1 MFRRSLLFN
10 GVIISVCKARDSAL
24 VYSNSEDQLFTA
36 LAEQLKVPLLQIA
49 RLSEL
54 SEESVLPRIS
64 AVSEHALR
72 LVDAYSQTHAQNQT
86 VLLLEPITTSAVLY
100 DVAVALQPF
109 AKQWDFNIEIDLQ
122 GKGVPIMGH
131 RDSLRTMLTLLGA
144 SLIEA
149 SVEDSEIPRHIVL
162 GTHRNA
168 RGIVVGAFSSHL
180 ALSQRALQLT
190 RELHG
195 RATQA
200 VPSLG
205 LAGGAGLAIADK
217 LSEQIHAPLRAYR
230 HRSLSGIGSLLVP
243 SHQLQLV

>member
-1 MFRRSLLFN
+1 MAY
-10 GVIISVCKARDSAL
+10 GDP
-24 VYSNSEDQLFTA
+24 EDQLFTA

-54 SEESVLPRIS
+54 SVESPLPRIS
-64 AVSEHALR
+64 VVSEHALR
-72 LVDAYSQTHAQNQT
+72 LVDAYSQTHAQNQ
-86 VLLLEPITTSAVLY
+86 VKLLLEPITSSAVLY
-100 DVAVALQPF
+100 DVAIALQPF
-109 AKQWDFNIEIDLQ
+109 ARQWDYTIEVDQQ
-122 GKGVPIMGH
+122 GRGVPIMAH

-149 SVEDSEIPRHIVL
+149 SAEDTEIPRHIVL
-162 GTHRNA
+162 GTHRSA
-168 RGIVVGAFSSHL
+168 RGTVVGAFSSHL

-195 RATQA
+195 RATQV

-230 HRSLSGIGSLLVP
+230 HRSLTGIGALLSP
-243 SHQLQLV
+243 SYQLQLV

>member
-1 MFRRSLLFN
+1 M
-10 GVIISVCKARDSAL
+10 
-24 VYSNSEDQLFTA
+24 VYGDQTDQLFTA
-36 LAEQLKVPLLQIA
+36 LADQLKVPLLQIA

-54 SEESVLPRIS
+54 SQEAALPRIS
-64 AVSEHALR
+64 VISEHALR
-72 LVDAYSQTHAQNQT
+72 LVDAYAQSHSQNQT
-86 VLLLEPITTSAVLY
+86 KLLLEPLNTSSVLY
-100 DVAVALQPF
+100 DVATALQPF
-109 AKQWDFNIEIDLQ
+109 AKQLDYTIEIDQQ
-122 GKGVPIMGH
+122 GRGVPIMAH

-149 SVEDSEIPRHIVL
+149 NAEDAEIPHHLIL
-162 GTHRNA
+162 GTHRSA

-205 LAGGAGLAIADK
+205 LAGGAGLAIADR
-217 LSEQIHAPLRAYR
+217 LSEQMHAPLRAYR
-230 HRSLSGIGSLLVP
+230 HRSLTGIGSLLVP

>member
-1 MFRRSLLFN
+1 MVYGDRS
-10 GVIISVCKARDSAL
+10 
-24 VYSNSEDQLFTA
+24 DQLFTA

-54 SEESVLPRIS
+54 SQEIALPRIS
-64 AVSEHALR
+64 VISEHALR
-72 LVDAYSQTHAQNQT
+72 LVDAYAQSHAQNQT
-86 VLLLEPITTSAVLY
+86 KLPLEPLTTSAVLY

-109 AKQWDFNIEIDLQ
+109 AQQWDYTVEIDQQ
-122 GKGVPIMGH
+122 GKGIPIMAH
-131 RDSLRTMLTLLGA
+131 RESLRTMLTLLGA

-149 SVEDSEIPRHIVL
+149 SADDIEIPHHLVL
-162 GTHRNA
+162 GTHRSA
-168 RGIVVGAFSSHL
+168 SGIVVGAFSSHL

-195 RATQA
+195 RAAQA

-205 LAGGAGLAIADK
+205 LAGGAGLAIADR
-217 LSEQIHAPLRAYR
+217 LSEQMHAPLRAYR
-230 HRSLSGIGSLLVP
+230 HRSLTGIGSLLVP